1 MLKRQAKE
9 VEVEQ
14 LINMTNLEILED
26 LRNSN
31 LEKISLRKIYIN
43 IKSITTKKSTMK
55 IKKKF
60 ITITI

>member
-31 LEKISLRKIYIN
+31 LEKTSLRKININ

>member
-31 LEKISLRKIYIN
+31 LEKTILRKININ

>member
-31 LEKISLRKIYIN
+31 LEKTSLRKININ
-43 IKSITTKKSTMK
+43 IKSIRTKKSTMK
-55 IKKKF
+55 IKMKF